1 MVQMPT
7 GIGKLHSL
15 ASVIHEH
22 LQERQRQS
30 VWIATHRRELVEQIE
45 DTVVRYGI
53 RKEEGLVCSTQQAI
67 LEDIVASLYAQG
79 MRKLIILS
87 GHGGNN
93 FKGMI
98 RDLAFV
104 YPDFLIIAADWFSIV
119 PPKDYFEAV
128 VDDHAGESETSV
140 MMHYHPELV
149 NLDEAGDGE
158 SKPFAIPSLNEK
170 VGWAPRHWDKAT
182 VDSGVGNPKKASAEK
197 GERYM
202 KPVVEKLSKLFTE
215 VGQGSLY

>member
-1 MVQMPT
+1 MVMPPVPF
-7 GIGKLHSL
+7 GAHNPG
-15 ASVIHEH
+15 
-22 LQERQRQS
+22 Q
-30 VWIATHRRELVEQIE
+30 RELPFCIH
-45 DTVVRYGI
+45 TRY
-53 RKEEGLVCSTQQAI
+53 STQQAI

-149 NLDEAGDGE
+149 NLAEAGDGE
-158 SKPFAIPSLNEK
+158 SRPFAIPSLNEK

-202 KPVVEKLSKLFTE
+202 KPVVEKLAKLFTE
-215 VGQGSLY
+215 VGLGSLY